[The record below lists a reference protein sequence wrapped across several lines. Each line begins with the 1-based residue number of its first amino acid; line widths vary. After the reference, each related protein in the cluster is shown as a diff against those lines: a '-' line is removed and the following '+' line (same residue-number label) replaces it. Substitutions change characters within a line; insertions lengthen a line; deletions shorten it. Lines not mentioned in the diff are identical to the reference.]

1 LNGFCFTVK
10 NKDSLLLQGGYR
22 FTHQIES
29 TQRMLKTSVLSTRIN
44 NVCKPQLPN
53 AREPL
58 HEGMLDNIEKQSL
71 WNLDKPEDR
80 VAYNLA
86 IVQFLLIL

>member
-1 LNGFCFTVK
+1 
-10 NKDSLLLQGGYR
+10 
-22 FTHQIES
+22 
-29 TQRMLKTSVLSTRIN
+29 VLGTRIN
-44 NVCKPQLPN
+44 NICKPQLPD

-58 HEGMLDNIEKQSL
+58 HKGMLHNIEKQSL
-71 WNLDKPEDR
+71 WNFDKPKDR